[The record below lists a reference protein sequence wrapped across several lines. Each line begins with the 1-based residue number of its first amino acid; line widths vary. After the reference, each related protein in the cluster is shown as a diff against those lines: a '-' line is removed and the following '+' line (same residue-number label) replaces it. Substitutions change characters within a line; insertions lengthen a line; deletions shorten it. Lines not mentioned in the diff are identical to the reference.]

1 MFRKLKRIDC
11 NYKFFLVVYPLQYLS
26 SFESYGVSAL
36 RFDCTLTWLQF
47 WPLEFFLVCL
57 VYSVLLL
64 CNVVQYNLDYPNT
77 LVIGMRKS
85 VRIVEINIKSMR
97 DDFHLIL
104 QKVLFSNIS
113 NFSQV

>member
-77 LVIGMRKS
+77 DYLHDAGLTLDFKDENFLRS
-85 VRIVEINIKSMR
+85 V
-97 DDFHLIL
+97 LAL
-104 QKVLFSNIS
+104 L
-113 NFSQV
+113 